1 MVAEE
6 SETPADGP
14 RQRSERDLLAER
26 RARRAAE
33 AGDIGLLRRAEAAEA
48 TVKTLETHLASLQ
61 QRLLETEESARRSA
75 ERLAER
81 ELQLRRVKQQEY
93 AEQQLRIEAEQA
105 LEDANRRIAEIDG
118 HGRALGELQQRVAEL
133 ERRSIKL
140 ERAFDDERR
149 ARERGEQALEQMRRS
164 HTAIAA
170 TLGEL
175 RALAASLRAL
185 AERGPAGELPAASS
199 TPAPLPA
206 ASSETVPSSAHP
218 HARVGAP
225 PPQPA
230 GGSSMSGVPASPV
243 PASSEARREEL
254 AEALA
259 VAVERLRAR
268 AETEASRAAHE
279 QETASASSSTSPA
292 PSSTSPGPSST
303 SPGPSSTSSASSST
317 SPAQAVAAGAAAQA
331 TAPSARV
338 EGDVPLTTAHAAVPD
353 APAPPTGASSSR
365 ARPRAKWPLT
375 HKHSMSLIG
384 RWRAARKHRR
394 QRRQE
399 ERRAG

>member
-1 MVAEE
+1 MIAEE
-6 SETPADGP
+6 SETPAGGP
-14 RQRSERDLLAER
+14 PQRSERDLLAER

-33 AGDIGLLRRAEAAEA
+33 SGDTGLLRRAEAAEA
-48 TVKTLETHLASLQ
+48 TVKTLETHLASLR

-105 LEDANRRIAEIDG
+105 LEDANRRIAGIDG
-118 HGRALGELQQRVAEL
+118 YGRALNELQQRVAEL

-140 ERAFDDERR
+140 ERSFDQERR
-149 ARERGEQALEQMRRS
+149 TRERGEQALEQMRRS

-175 RALAASLRAL
+175 RTLAASLRAL
-185 AERGPAGELPAASS
+185 AQRDPAGEAAAASSAPTPPPTTMPAPAAS
-199 TPAPLPA
+199 PA
-206 ASSETVPSSAHP
+206 
-218 HARVGAP
+218 
-225 PPQPA
+225 PQPA
-230 GGSSMSGVPASPV
+230 VQPRAPEPVGQPPVSEPVGQPPTPEPVGEPVPEPVGQPPAPESVGQPPVSEPVGQRSVSSA
-243 PASSEARREEL
+243 PASSITAAGVAPREDL

-268 AETEASRAAHE
+268 AEAEASRTAQE
-279 QETASASSSTSPA
+279 QEAAPA
-292 PSSTSPGPSST
+292 PS
-303 SPGPSSTSSASSST
+303 AA
-317 SPAQAVAAGAAAQA
+317 SPAQAAAPAAAVHA
-331 TAPSARV
+331 TARSASIAQ
-338 EGDVPLTTAHAAVPD
+338 AHTP
-353 APAPPTGASSSR
+353 
-365 ARPRAKWPLT
+365 AKWPPT
-375 HKHSMSLIG
+375 HRHSMSLIG

-394 QRRQE
+394 QSRHE